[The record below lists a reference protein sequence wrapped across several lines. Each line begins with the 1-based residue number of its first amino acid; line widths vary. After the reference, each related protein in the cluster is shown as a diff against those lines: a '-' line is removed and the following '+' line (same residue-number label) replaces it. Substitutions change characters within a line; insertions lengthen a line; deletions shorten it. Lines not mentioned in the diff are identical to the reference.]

1 MIIEITTNYENNY
14 TFTAVEVASAQE
26 LQSKIEE
33 ISDEVVSEAE
43 LEILWNGEQGTFI
56 YVSNITSELGQPI
69 SWIFRKTTKEAY
81 NARVMEEM
89 QAKLLK

>member
-14 TFTAVEVASAQE
+14 TFTAIEVASTQE
-26 LQSKIEE
+26 LQSKIEDITGE
-33 ISDEVVSEAE
+33 EVSEAE
-43 LEILWNGEQGTFI
+43 LENLWNGERGTYT
-56 YVSNITSELGQPI
+56 YVSNITSELAQPM

-81 NARVMEEM
+81 NARVMEEA

>member
-14 TFTAVEVASAQE
+14 TFTAVEVASTLE

-33 ISDEVVSEAE
+33 ITGEVVSEVE
-43 LEILWNGEQGTFI
+43 LENLWNGEHGTFT
-56 YVSNITSELGQPI
+56 YVGNITSELAQPM

-81 NARVMEEM
+81 NARVMEEV
-89 QAKLLK
+89 QSKLLK

>member
-1 MIIEITTNYENNY
+1 MIIEITTSYENNY
-14 TFTAVEVASAQE
+14 TFTAFEASTMLE
-26 LQSKIEE
+26 IQSKIEE
-33 ISDEVVSEAE
+33 IADEVVSEVE
-43 LEILWNGEQGTFI
+43 LENLWDGEHGTFI
-56 YVSNITSELGQPI
+56 YVGNVTSELGQPI

>member
-14 TFTAVEVASAQE
+14 TFTAVEVASTQE

-33 ISDEVVSEAE
+33 ISDEVVSEVE
-43 LEILWNGEQGTFI
+43 LENLWNGEHGTFI
-56 YVSNITSELGQPI
+56 YVGNVTSELGQPI

-81 NARVMEEM
+81 NARVMEET

>member
-14 TFTAVEVASAQE
+14 TFTAVEVASVLE

-33 ISDEVVSEAE
+33 ITGEEVSEAE
-43 LEILWNGEQGTFI
+43 LEILWNGEHGTYT
-56 YVSNITSELGQPI
+56 YVSNITSELAQPM

>member
-14 TFTAVEVASAQE
+14 TFTAVEVASTQE

-33 ISDEVVSEAE
+33 ITGEVVSEAE
-43 LEILWNGEQGTFI
+43 LEILWNGEPGTYT
-56 YVSNITSELGQPI
+56 YVSNVTSELAQPM

>member
-14 TFTAVEVASAQE
+14 TFTAVEVASALE

-33 ISDEVVSEAE
+33 IADEVVSEAE
-43 LEILWNGEQGTFI
+43 LENLWNSEQGTFI
-56 YVSNITSELGQPI
+56 YVSNITSEFGQPI

>member
-1 MIIEITTNYENNY
+1 MIIEITANYENNY
-14 TFTAVEVASAQE
+14 TFTAVEVASTQE

-33 ISDEVVSEAE
+33 ISDEVVSETE
-43 LEILWNGEQGTFI
+43 LENLWNSEQGTFI

-69 SWIFRKTTKEAY
+69 SRIFRKTTKEAY

>member
-14 TFTAVEVASAQE
+14 TFTAVEVASTQE

-33 ISDEVVSEAE
+33 ISDEVVSETE

-81 NARVMEEM
+81 NARVMEEV
-89 QAKLLK
+89 QSKLLK

>member
-14 TFTAVEVASAQE
+14 TFTATEVPGVLE

-33 ISDEVVSEAE
+33 ITGEVVSEAE
-43 LEILWNGEQGTFI
+43 LEILWNGEHGTFI
-56 YVSNITSELGQPI
+56 YVSNVTSELGQPM

-81 NARVMEEM
+81 NARVMEEV
-89 QAKLLK
+89 QSKLLK

>member
-14 TFTAVEVASAQE
+14 TFTAIEVASTQE

-33 ISDEVVSEAE
+33 ISDEVVSETE
-43 LEILWNGEQGTFI
+43 LEILWNGEHGTFI
-56 YVSNITSELGQPI
+56 YVSNVTSELAQPM
-69 SWIFRKTTKEAY
+69 SWIFLKTTKEAY

>member
-14 TFTAVEVASAQE
+14 TFTAVEVASVLE

-33 ISDEVVSEAE
+33 ISDEVVSETE
-43 LEILWNGEQGTFI
+43 LEILWNGEHGTFI
-56 YVSNITSELGQPI
+56 YVSNVTSELAQPM

>member
-14 TFTAVEVASAQE
+14 TFTAVEVASVLE

-33 ISDEVVSEAE
+33 ITDEVVSEAE
-43 LEILWNGEQGTFI
+43 LENLWNGEHGTYT
-56 YVSNITSELGQPI
+56 YVSNITSELAQPM

>member
-1 MIIEITTNYENNY
+1 MIIEIATNYENNY
-14 TFTAVEVASAQE
+14 TFTAVEVASVLE

-33 ISDEVVSEAE
+33 ISDEVVSETE
-43 LEILWNGEQGTFI
+43 LEILWSGEHGTFI
-56 YVSNITSELGQPI
+56 YVSNITSELAQPM

>member
-14 TFTAVEVASAQE
+14 TFTAVEVASVQE

-33 ISDEVVSEAE
+33 ISDEVVSETE
-43 LEILWNGEQGTFI
+43 LETLWSGEHGTYI
-56 YVSNITSELGQPI
+56 YVSNITSELAQPM